1 MKSRPKPSEHVGTH
15 VVFLDTAFVVPFI
28 IRS

>member
-1 MKSRPKPSEHVGTH
+1 MKSRPKPSEHAGMH
-15 VVFLDTAFVVPFI
+15 VVFLDTTFVAPFI